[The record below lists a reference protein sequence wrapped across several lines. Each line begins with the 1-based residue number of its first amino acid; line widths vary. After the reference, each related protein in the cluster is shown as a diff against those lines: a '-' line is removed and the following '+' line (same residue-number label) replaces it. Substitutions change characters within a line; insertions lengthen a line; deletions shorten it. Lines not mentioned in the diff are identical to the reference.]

1 MFDLRFEMHFKK
13 FSSIHKAC
21 NSEMLPRSH
30 VLKSIKSTL
39 YFTDPENTVDL
50 NKLAQKIRQ
59 KLPKYARPLFI
70 RLIQEL
76 KLTGT
81 YKLIKGDLQKE
92 GYDIQLIT
100 DPVYFMGPGEV
111 TYKKL
116 DGDLFRQI
124 KAGGGEQI
132 AAKL

>member
-1 MFDLRFEMHFKK
+1 MA
-13 FSSIHKAC
+13 SI
-21 NSEMLPRSH
+21 S
-30 VLKSIKSTL
+30 
-39 YFTDPENTVDL
+39 DPENTVNLDA
-50 NKLAQKIRQ
+50 LAGKIRQ

-70 RLIQEL
+70 RLIREL

-92 GYDIQLIT
+92 GYDISLIT

-124 KAGGGEQI
+124 RSGEQI
-132 AAKL
+132 AIAKL